1 MPSKLRNIWSCIDVK
16 ITLGH
21 YLPKE
26 SFVHR
31 LDPRIKLF
39 LMALGI
45 GVCFQ
50 IESSLGLGL
59 LPVLCLGA
67 TIAAAIPMKRM
78 LMGITP
84 FLWLFIF
91 TALLHVFMTP
101 GEPLAWL
108 PHATWQGVQNG
119 IRVGLQLAFAIWLS
133 TLMTLT
139 TSPLDMVGALEW
151 YMKPLKYVHIPIEEI
166 ALLVMLAIR
175 FIPLLFEE
183 TDRILKAQK
192 ARGVSLETGGM
203 LHKVRALIPVL
214 IPLLHGVF
222 RRADDLAVA
231 LTLRG
236 YTPGITRTRMKAPM
250 IKPMDI
256 VTLIVASVILGLV
269 ALIY

>member
-1 MPSKLRNIWSCIDVK
+1 MPSRLRSIWAWPDVK

-21 YLPKE
+21 YLPRD
-26 SFVHR
+26 SFVHH

-50 IESSLGLGL
+50 IDSAPGLCL
-59 LPVLCLGA
+59 FPVLCLGA
-67 TIAAAIPMKRM
+67 TLTAAIPLRRM
-78 LMGITP
+78 LAGVAP
-84 FLWLFIF
+84 FLWLFAF

-101 GEPLAWL
+101 GDPLGWL
-108 PHATWQGVQNG
+108 PHATWQGLQNG

-151 YMKPLKYVHIPIEEI
+151 YLKPLKYLRVPIEEI

-175 FIPLLFEE
+175 FIPILFEE

-203 LHKVRALIPVL
+203 LHKVQALIPVL
-214 IPLLHGVF
+214 IPLLHAVF

-236 YTPGITRTRMKAPM
+236 YTPGVARTRMKTASARP
-250 IKPMDI
+250 IDI
-256 VTLIVASVILGLV
+256 ITLFLASGLLGLF
-269 ALIY
+269 ALL